1 MARRSDDNVIY
12 VSGSEETRKE
22 NERRNSERKKN
33 RTTAIMVVLALVVII
48 GVAVFVYMKM
58 RNFKGIKVI
67 QSSETTFDSNA
78 NYIEFGVNLLKYT
91 PDGVSYINENGDT
104 VWTAGD
110 DFDVPIAA
118 VCEEYAVVADKGGN
132 LVAVFNEEGQVSSVD
147 MPYSICDIDV
157 AAQGAFAV
165 ILESDETN
173 YIYMY
178 DKNGNVVYE
187 MKTSIDKSGYP
198 MDITVSED
206 GKKLFTS
213 YFKLDGVNIKNNL
226 TAYNFDEVGQNENA
240 DRMVGG
246 FSFDEEMI
254 PKVQFISNDAIAA
267 FSDQNIRLYNMK
279 EKPSEKAVI
288 KYDGEVSSVFY
299 CSDYLGIIKP
309 NADAGSS
316 AKNIMQIYDLSGNE
330 IFKYSFS
337 MEYDNIHAT
346 EDEIIITGGNQC
358 LIVEKSGRTKF
369 SYTFDGMI
377 KSMVPSSRSN
387 EYVVTMENKT
397 ETIRLTTEDK

>member
-78 NYIEFGVNLLKYT
+78 NYIEFGVNLLKY
-91 PDGVSYINENGDT
+91 
-104 VWTAGD
+104 
-110 DFDVPIAA
+110 
-118 VCEEYAVVADKGGN
+118 YAVVADKGGN

-254 PKVQFISNDAIAA
+254 PKVQFVSNDAIAA